1 MNAQEVKV
9 EMKPLVLGEE
19 ALNFYRPWEGEIGTK
34 LIWLLFICI
43 FILGRKL
50 IYNAML
56 VSATNQP

>member
-34 LIWLLFICI
+34 LIWLLLT
-43 FILGRKL
+43 LGRKL
-50 IYNAML
+50 IYNAVL